1 MKDLS
6 LISGEQNVNEKK
18 SKNYPFPPPGAF
30 FFSVKIP
37 FRLLP
42 NHSLSLLLIGDDS
55 IDALALQVLRVI
67 RLVVL
72 IAPAEESQTCVLH
85 L

>member
-1 MKDLS
+1 MLYNLIYNCLFAMS
-6 LISGEQNVNEKK
+6 L
-18 SKNYPFPPPGAF
+18 
-30 FFSVKIP
+30 
-37 FRLLP
+37 LL
-42 NHSLSLLLIGDDS
+42 SLSLLLIGDDS